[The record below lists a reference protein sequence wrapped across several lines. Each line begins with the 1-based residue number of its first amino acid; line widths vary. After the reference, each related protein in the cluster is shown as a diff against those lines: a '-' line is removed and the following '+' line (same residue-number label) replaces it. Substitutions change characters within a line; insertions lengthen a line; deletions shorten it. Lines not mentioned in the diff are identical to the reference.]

1 MDLKNKTAIVTGG
14 VKGIG
19 YQLVQHLLSE
29 KVRVGVF
36 DIDGSGLKEIV
47 KKHSEIS
54 VFECDIT
61 DPVQVE
67 RAVNKFF
74 TEAGQIDLLINNAGF
89 LYNSP
94 LVQFAPGGIKKHDI
108 EEWNKAIAINLSS
121 VFYMTVNVA
130 EKMMQKR
137 TKGVIANISSVSASG
152 NRGQSAYSA
161 AKAGV
166 NALTATWSKELGM
179 MGIRV
184 VGIAPGYTDTASTH
198 QVLTEEV
205 LKEIKRDIPLRR
217 LAKVSEISEGIMA
230 VIKNDYCSG
239 KVFELDGG
247 LVL

>member
-14 VKGIG
+14 AKGIG
-19 YQLVQHLLSE
+19 YQLVQQLLSE
-29 KVRVGVF
+29 DVRVGVF
-36 DIDGSGLKEIV
+36 DIDVSGLKEIE
-47 KKHSEIS
+47 KRHPEIS
-54 VFECDIT
+54 VFECDLT
-61 DPVQVE
+61 NPARVE
-67 RAVNKFF
+67 QAVSQFF
-74 TEAGQIDLLINNAGF
+74 SDAGQIDLLINNAGF
-89 LYNSP
+89 LFNSP
-94 LVQFAPGGIKKHDI
+94 LVQFAPGGIKKHSI
-108 EEWNKAIAINLSS
+108 EDWNNVIAINLSS
-121 VFYMTVNVA
+121 VFYVTVNVA
-130 EKMMQKR
+130 EKMIQKR

-184 VGIAPGYTDTASTH
+184 VGIAPGYTDTVSTH

-217 LAKVSEISEGIMA
+217 LGTVSEISDGIMA